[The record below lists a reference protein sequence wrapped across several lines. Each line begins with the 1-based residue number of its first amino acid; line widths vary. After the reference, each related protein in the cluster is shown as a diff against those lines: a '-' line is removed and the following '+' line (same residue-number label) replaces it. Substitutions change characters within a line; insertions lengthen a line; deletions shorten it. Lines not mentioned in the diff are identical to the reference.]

1 LKVAPPQIR
10 TTEVKPGYGKLSRL
24 KLRFCLFC
32 DLSECARVLHG
43 KVGEN
48 LAINLDTGQ
57 FQSVDQ
63 LAVSRSVGPGSGV
76 DLDIP

>member
-1 LKVAPPQIR
+1 
-10 TTEVKPGYGKLSRL
+10 
-24 KLRFCLFC
+24 LRFCLFC

-57 FQSVDQ
+57 FQAVDQ
-63 LAVSRSVGPGSGV
+63 LAVGRSVSPGSGV